1 MMNRDVNDPTE
12 SLAHLTRLSQKP
24 GVLATLILSRTT
36 GAIVR
41 SSGLFA
47 EDSLSTAAHNND
59 ELGSPDRRRTNTIG
73 ELKSAREV
81 ATAVWNFFKSSDNL
95 IEQMIEVDKSSD
107 GRDEVKLLRL
117 RLRRKEIVVVPGM
130 FVKLGLALFQD

>member
-1 MMNRDVNDPTE
+1 MKRGVNDPTE

-47 EDSLSTAAHNND
+47 EDTLPTEAHNND
-59 ELGSPDRRRTNTIG
+59 ELGSPERRRTNTTG

-81 ATAVWNFFKSSDNL
+81 ATAVWNFFKNADNL
-95 IEQMIEVDKSSD
+95 IEQMIEIDKSGD
-107 GRDEVKLLRL
+107 GGDEVKLLRL
-117 RLRRKEIVVVPGM
+117 RLRRKEIVVVPG
-130 FVKLGLALFQD
+130 VYGKT